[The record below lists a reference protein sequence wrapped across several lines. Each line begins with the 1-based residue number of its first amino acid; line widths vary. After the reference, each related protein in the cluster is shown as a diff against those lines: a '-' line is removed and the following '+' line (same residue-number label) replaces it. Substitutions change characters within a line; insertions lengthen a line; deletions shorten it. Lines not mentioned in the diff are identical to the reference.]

1 MELHNELPDGFSD
14 LAPFLDRWR
23 LTGQQSRMR
32 AMAAADMPELRTFY
46 DALLPRIDA
55 IVAHLNQFPVD
66 DLPPQERALFD
77 LALTFAEV
85 AHPVDLDWRSSDVS
99 DLFPAERIDLVG
111 PSQAW

>member
-1 MELHNELPDGFSD
+1 MELHSELPDGFSD

-66 DLPPQERALFD
+66 DLPPPGAGAVRPRPD
-77 LALTFAEV
+77 LRRGR
-85 AHPVDLDWRSSDVS
+85 P
-99 DLFPAERIDLVG
+99 PGG
-111 PSQAW
+111 PGLAVV